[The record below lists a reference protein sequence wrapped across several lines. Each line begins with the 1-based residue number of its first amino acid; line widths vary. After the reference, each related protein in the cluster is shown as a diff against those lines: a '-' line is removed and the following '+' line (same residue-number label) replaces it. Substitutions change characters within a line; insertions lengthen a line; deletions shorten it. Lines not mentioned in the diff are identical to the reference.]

1 MQPRGIGLITSLGA
15 AALHDVVTALR
26 RRVPHI
32 PVVLIPLAAIG
43 ALVLLVDAAMVPF
56 GVAGC
61 GSPELPA
68 TTLR

>member
-32 PVVLIPLAAIG
+32 PVVLIPAQVQG
-43 ALVLLVDAAMVPF
+43 AQRPN
-56 GVAGC
+56 
-61 GSPELPA
+61 PW
-68 TTLR
+68 